1 MAALTRFDELVEKL
15 RERDCRITPQR
26 VAVLRVLAQEGSH
39 LTADQI
45 YDRIRRELPTTSLA
59 TVYKTVSLLKDVG
72 ALQELNLTGER
83 SYYDAAQ
90 DEPHPHLVCISCGE
104 VRDLQVD
111 EMQDLSARVA
121 RETGYRI
128 TDQQFNLFG
137 ICPRCQQTQS

>member
-26 VAVLRVLAQEGSH
+26 VAVLRVLTEEGTH

-72 ALQELNLTGER
+72 ALQELSLAGDS
-83 SYYDAAQ
+83 SYYDAGQ
-90 DEPHPHLVCISCGE
+90 DVPHPHLVCTHCGE
-104 VRDLQVD
+104 VRDV
-111 EMQDLSARVA
+111 EMGEMEGVLARVR
-121 RETGYRI
+121 RETGYQI
-128 TDQQFNLFG
+128 TEPQFNLFG
-137 ICPRCQQTQS
+137 ICPRCQQTHS